1 MFCFVFHRLT
11 DVERKAELATKG
23 LEEVASRMSDLDSGV
38 SQMEGWLTESIDLLK
53 NRSKG
58 SNQKAIKA
66 KVDVL
71 YNEKREREIDMNNI
85 RGAARAIMEDDRVC
99 DEFAVKESLGE
110 IEAKWHELTEH
121 LVQQVSLEVWEILEK
136 LEQHYKYCI
145 FLTILSMWSVG
156 ILVYMPEAYYDGGC
170 RGRDCIVIG
179 FTTTCAISA
188 YRH

>member
-1 MFCFVFHRLT
+1 MFCFVFHRVT

-71 YNEKREREIDMNNI
+71 YNEKREREIDMDNI
-85 RGAARAIMEDDRVC
+85 RGAARAIMEDGRVC

-110 IEAKWHELTEH
+110 IESKWHELTEH

-136 LEQHYKYCI
+136 LEQHR
-145 FLTILSMWSVG
+145 IL
-156 ILVYMPEAYYDGGC
+156 I
-170 RGRDCIVIG
+170 
-179 FTTTCAISA
+179 
-188 YRH
+188 